1 MAKSIE
7 RIREIIKSSAP
18 CDCSVLY
25 KQGRKRILAEK
36 CTLTEVYPEIF
47 VVSCTDDNKRIRM
60 TFSYI
65 DVLTKNVCIS
75 LPLKRA

>member
-7 RIREIIKSSAP
+7 KIKEIIKNSAP

-36 CTLTEVYPEIF
+36 CVLAETYPEIF
-47 VVSCTDDNKRIRM
+47 VVSCNDDNKNIRL

-65 DVLTKNVCIS
+65 DVLTKNVRIS
-75 LPLKRA
+75 LRTL